1 MYTLLVVEDDVEL
14 NQTVSEVLS
23 GEGYRVLRAH
33 SCREAQRLADSHTLD
48 LAVLDVNLP
57 DGDGFSLC
65 KWLKGRQHVSVLF
78 LSARD
83 LEEDVLEGYELG
95 ADDYVTKP
103 FSIKILLKKISVILA
118 REPEKKQIYD
128 DGFLKIDFQA
138 GRVCVGEKVCPV
150 TPTEYKILK
159 KLVEH
164 KGKLLTYSV
173 LLDSLWDEGV
183 QLMDKHALA
192 VNINRLR
199 KKLEA
204 EGHTYISN
212 VYGMGYIWK

>member
-128 DGFLKIDFQA
+128 DGFLKIDFDA
-138 GRVCVGEKVCPV
+138 GTVCVGEKVCPV
-150 TPTEYKILK
+150 TLTEYKILK

>member
-1 MYTLLVVEDDVEL
+1 MVITKETDYAL
-14 NQTVSEVLS
+14 
-23 GEGYRVLRAH
+23 RILRALTDGELH
-33 SCREAQRLADSHTLD
+33 TVGQVAQSEF
-48 LAVLDVNLP
+48 LP
-57 DGDGFSLC
+57 
-65 KWLKGRQHVSVLF
+65 
-78 LSARD
+78 
-83 LEEDVLEGYELG
+83 
-95 ADDYVTKP
+95 
-103 FSIKILLKKISVILA
+103 
-118 REPEKKQIYD
+118 
-128 DGFLKIDFQA
+128 QA
-138 GRVCVGEKVCPV
+138 FA
-150 TPTEYKILK
+150 YKILK